1 MVCAA
6 LLDEESIYIY
16 VYIYI
21 YICSRSCRSSSPS
34 SPAAPDCRRRSSPSS
49 TIPPATARTQQ
60 SIGCCRRSGRWRR
73 TRDGS
78 SNSSGYLPKPTS
90 PTQCRQSSH
99 GGRMDP
105 SAQPHRRDPAD
116 LRLGGSGHRVCQHRR
131 GQRAAQRTELPLLSR
146 RGGGESVRTAGAECA
161 PAPATHSRLLRRR
174 TVCYSA
180 TTTRGKRKLRR
191 SAQFCFNVGQGA
203 AVVLFFTS
211 GIPEAKVHMAI
222 CGTMCT
228 GIRRLRL
235 SKQPGANPCGIAT
248 SLGIMAARDGY
259 V

>member
-21 YICSRSCRSSSPS
+21 YMLEILPQLVAFVTCGARLPAAVIAFIDDTAGYGKDTAVNRMLSAFWSMAAHQGWLVKFERVPSKADVADAVSPVEPRRKDGPECAAPSTRSCRSSPGRQRTS
-34 SPAAPDCRRRSSPSS
+34 SMPTP
-49 TIPPATARTQQ
+49 
-60 SIGCCRRSGRWRR
+60 
-73 TRDGS
+73 TR
-78 SNSSGYLPKPTS
+78 PTS
-90 PTQCRQSSH
+90 CST
-99 GGRMDP
+99 
-105 SAQPHRRDPAD
+105 HRASTSEPA
-116 LRLGGSGHRVCQHRR
+116 R
-131 GQRAAQRTELPLLSR
+131 
-146 RGGGESVRTAGAECA
+146 GGESVRTAGAECA